1 MAFADVPA
9 FLTCLHTRQSVA
21 ALALEF
27 AVLTVAG
34 TNEVLGAKWGEIDA
48 ENGVWTVP
56 ACRMK
61 GGRAHRVPL
70 SRRAAAILAELAKAK
85 AGDFIFPGQQPGRH
99 ISSLEIIMARMKVDA
114 TVHGFRS
121 SFSDWASETTNF
133 PREVIEHCLAHLVG
147 SNVERSYRRS
157 TKSLKTSFVVAF
169 ALSHAGQPRGVTEKH
184 LSTQRGLKRAAFGM
198 RRMAPPAWCQKNWSS
213 LTTRTRFK
221 PCSIRGK
228 SLIQTSDSRKRKPP
242 NYGRC
247 AVARME
253 TNGEERKSSTIGSL
267 GMRQNAPIG
276 CVG

>member
-1 MAFADVPA
+1 M
-9 FLTCLHTRQSVA
+9 
-21 ALALEF
+21 EF

-133 PREVIEHCLAHLVG
+133 PREVIEQCLAHLVG
-147 SNVERSYRRS
+147 SNVERSYRRGDI
-157 TKSLKTSFVVAF
+157 L
-169 ALSHAGQPRGVTEKH
+169 EK
-184 LSTQRGLKRAAFGM
+184 
-198 RRMAPPAWCQKNWSS
+198 RRIVLQDWSS
-213 LTTRTRFK
+213 FCDL
-221 PCSIRGK
+221 SDRGNVVP
-228 SLIQTSDSRKRKPP
+228 I
-242 NYGRC
+242 
-247 AVARME
+247 AR
-253 TNGEERKSSTIGSL
+253 IG
-267 GMRQNAPIG
+267 
-276 CVG
+276 